1 MNEFPQAFRINSPQN
16 GFLLKSGVHQR
27 FDQYLISVNPDDGY
41 KVVEFGFDGDGL
53 DGRILDPACRDRSN
67 PHRICDL
74 VLRWHIRQA
83 VGMNVKGTM

>member
-16 GFLLKSGVHQR
+16 GLLLKSGVHQR

-67 PHRICDL
+67 PHRVCDL